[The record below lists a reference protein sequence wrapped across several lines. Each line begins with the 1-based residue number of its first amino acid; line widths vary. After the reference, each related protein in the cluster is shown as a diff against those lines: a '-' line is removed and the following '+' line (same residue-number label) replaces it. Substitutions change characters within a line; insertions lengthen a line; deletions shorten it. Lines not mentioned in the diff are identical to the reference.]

1 MLLEFRVGN
10 YRSIRDEQVLKM
22 VASTTDK
29 SLRDSNLVATGLK
42 TIPGVVRCAALYGP
56 NASGKSNLVNAM
68 AFMRA
73 VVADSATTMQMGQPF
88 NVQPFRLNP
97 STTKEPT
104 KLELTF
110 LESGI
115 RYQYGFALT
124 AERVVEE
131 WLLVYRKAKPQQW
144 FARHFDEES
153 NRDVYEFGS
162 HLTGQR
168 KLWQESTRTN
178 ALFLSTAIQL
188 NSEQLRPIF
197 TWIVNKMVVFTAG
210 MLPQFDFSVAML
222 QRDEG
227 KQAIQEFLISA
238 DISIADIDVVPRKG
252 FMQTVKFDLKTGKS
266 DVSTEE
272 RDMLIPQFRHETEQG
287 SATFEFGDE
296 SLGTQR
302 LFALA
307 GPVLDILKTG
317 RILIVDELDSSL
329 HPLLVR
335 RLISL
340 FHNPKINSTNA
351 QLIFTTHDT
360 SLLDPELLRRD
371 QIWFI
376 EKNREQATTL
386 YPFTDFSPRK
396 REAWE
401 RGYLMGRY
409 GALPFFRDLVS

>member
-1 MLLEFRVGN
+1 M
-10 YRSIRDEQVLKM
+10 RSAV
-22 VASTTDK
+22 
-29 SLRDSNLVATGLK
+29 
-42 TIPGVVRCAALYGP
+42 LYGP
-56 NASGKSNLVNAM
+56 NAGGKSNLVNAA

-73 VVADSATTMQMGQPF
+73 VVADSATTMQLGQLF

-97 STTKEPT
+97 DTVKEPS
-104 KLELTF
+104 KFELTF
-110 LESGI
+110 LEGGV

-124 AERVVEE
+124 TERVIEE
-131 WLLVYRKAKPQQW
+131 WLLAYRTAKPQQW
-144 FARHFDEES
+144 FARHYDKELNQDIF
-153 NRDVYEFGS
+153 EFGS

-178 ALFLSTAIQL
+178 ALFLSTAVQL

-197 TWIVNKMVVFTAG
+197 TWIVHKLVVLGAG
-210 MLPQFDFSVAML
+210 MLPIDFSVAML
-222 QRDEG
+222 QQDEG
-227 KQAIQEFLISA
+227 KQGIQEFMNSA
-238 DISIADIDVVPRKG
+238 DISIADINVVPRKG
-252 FMQTVKFDLKTGKS
+252 MMQTFKLDAATGKP
-266 DVSTEE
+266 DVRTEE
-272 RDMLIPQFRHETEQG
+272 RDILMPQFRHETKQG
-287 SATFEFGDE
+287 SAIFEFADE

-335 RLISL
+335 RLVGL
-340 FHNPKINSTNA
+340 FHNPKINTANA

-360 SLLDPELLRRD
+360 TLFDPNLLRRD
-371 QIWFI
+371 QIWFV
-376 EKNREQATTL
+376 EKNHEQATTL

-396 REAWE
+396 KEAWE

-409 GALPFFRDLVS
+409 GALPFFRDLAS

>member
-1 MLLEFRVGN
+1 
-10 YRSIRDEQVLKM
+10 
-22 VASTTDK
+22 
-29 SLRDSNLVATGLK
+29 
-42 TIPGVVRCAALYGP
+42 
-56 NASGKSNLVNAM
+56 
-68 AFMRA
+68 
-73 VVADSATTMQMGQPF
+73 
-88 NVQPFRLNP
+88 
-97 STTKEPT
+97 
-104 KLELTF
+104 
-110 LESGI
+110 
-115 RYQYGFALT
+115 
-124 AERVVEE
+124 
-131 WLLVYRKAKPQQW
+131 
-144 FARHFDEES
+144 
-153 NRDVYEFGS
+153 
-162 HLTGQR
+162 
-168 KLWQESTRTN
+168 
-178 ALFLSTAIQL
+178 
-188 NSEQLRPIF
+188 
-197 TWIVNKMVVFTAG
+197 MVVFTAG
-210 MLPQFDFSVAML
+210 MLPQLDFSVAML

-266 DVSTEE
+266 DVNTEE

-340 FHNPKINSTNA
+340 FHNPKINVTNA

-371 QIWFI
+371 QIWFV

-409 GALPFFRDLVS
+409 GALPFIRDLVS